1 MCNSVPKNPKS
12 LNDESVQAYKTV
24 REKGLGIDTLP
35 KTTDPSYKNEVN
47 RRRLSIRAVRSSL
60 RIPTGNLQSGSGLQL

>member
-1 MCNSVPKNPKS
+1 MCNSVPRSPKS
-12 LNDESVQAYKTV
+12 LNDERVQAYKIV

-35 KTTDPSYKNEVN
+35 KKTDPSYQNEVN
-47 RRRLSIRAVRSSL
+47 RRRLSIRSVRSSL